1 MSLPLL
7 KIKPREGRRARAGSP
22 WIFSN
27 EIALDEATKRLE
39 PGAAVDVVL
48 DDGVALGTAI
58 FNPKTLIAARL
69 ISARRGETLD
79 AAFFERRIRTADALR
94 SRIFAEPF
102 YRAVHAEADFLPG
115 LIVDRYGDVLSIQL
129 GAAGTDTRAAE
140 IVAALKAVYA
150 PRAIVLRNDFQ
161 ARTLE
166 GLVSETKLALGA
178 EPGEVAF
185 RENGATFRADPMTGQ
200 KTGWFFDQRENRG
213 FAARFA
219 RGRAML
225 DVFSHAG
232 GFAMAAL
239 AGGATEALC
248 IDASEKALGL
258 AAKSAT
264 ASGFENR
271 LSMRKADAFEAL
283 EDLASQKVTFGL
295 VVADPP
301 AFAKSRKD
309 IENAARAYR
318 KLARQSAGVVEPGGT
333 LVLCS
338 CSHHIDAERFLTE
351 CAAGIHQARRPARL
365 LRASGADLDHPV
377 HPHLPETAYLKCLVF
392 ALD

>member
-1 MSLPLL
+1 MSHPVL
-7 KIKPREGRRARAGSP
+7 KIKPREGKRARAGSP

-27 EIALDEATKRLE
+27 EIALDDATKKLE
-39 PGAAVDVVL
+39 PGSAVDVVL
-48 DDGVALGTAI
+48 DDGIPLGTAI

-69 ISARRGETLD
+69 MSPKSGETLD
-79 AAFFERRIRTADALR
+79 AAFFEQRIRAADALR
-94 SRIFAEPF
+94 ARFFAEPF
-102 YRAVHAEADFLPG
+102 YRVVHAEADFIPG
-115 LIVDRYGDVLSIQL
+115 LIVDRYGDVLSVQL
-129 GAAGTDTRAAE
+129 GAAGTDTRTGE
-140 IVAALKAVYA
+140 IVAALKAVFA

-166 GLVSETKLALGA
+166 GLNSETRLAFGD
-178 EPGEVAF
+178 EPGEVVF
-185 RENGATFRADPMTGQ
+185 RENGATFSADPMTGQ

-219 RGRAML
+219 KGGAML

-232 GFAMAAL
+232 GFALAAL
-239 AGGATEALC
+239 ANGATEALC
-248 IDASEKALGL
+248 IDASEKALAL

-264 ASGFENR
+264 ASR
-271 LSMRKADAFEAL
+271 LDTRLAMRKADAFEAL
-283 EDLASQKVTFGL
+283 DDLASQKVTFGL

-318 KLARQSAGVVEPGGT
+318 KLARQSAAVVEPGGT

-338 CSHHIDAERFLTE
+338 CSHHIDAERFHAE
-351 CAAGIHQARRPARL
+351 CAAGIHQAKRPARL
-365 LRASGADLDHPV
+365 LRASGADIDHPV

>member
-1 MSLPLL
+1 MSLPVLR
-7 KIKPREGRRARAGSP
+7 IKPREGKRARAGSP

-27 EIALDEATKRLE
+27 EIALDDATRRLE

-48 DDGVALGTAI
+48 DDGVALGTAM

-69 ISARRGETLD
+69 ISPQRGETLD
-79 AAFFERRIRTADALR
+79 AAFFARRIHAADALR
-94 SRIFAEPF
+94 ARIFAEPF

-129 GAAGTDTRAAE
+129 GAAGTDIRTDA
-140 IVAALKAVYA
+140 IVEALKAVYA

-166 GLVSETKLALGA
+166 GLASETKLAFGT
-178 EPGEVAF
+178 EPGEVAV

-213 FAARFA
+213 FAARFVK
-219 RGRAML
+219 GKAML

-232 GFAMAAL
+232 GFALAAL
-239 AGGATEALC
+239 AGGASEALC

-258 AAKSAT
+258 AARSAT

-271 LSMRKADAFEAL
+271 LLMRKADAFEAL
-283 EDLASQKVTFGL
+283 DDLASQKVTFGL

-318 KLARQSAGVVEPGGT
+318 KLARQAAATVEPGGT
-333 LVLCS
+333 LVMCS
-338 CSHHIDAERFLTE
+338 CSHHIDAARFHAE

-365 LRASGADLDHPV
+365 LRASGADIDHPV

-392 ALD
+392 TLD